1 MPSLP
6 YVDAIYREVLRG
18 STVATIASFGCSANA
33 PHSLTEDDYYKGYFI
48 PKGDAYVMNILNYL
62 TFQRYIG
69 RSSKRRDRGA
79 GAKVKKQRRHLI
91 RGTIFTASSL
101 GYFS

>member
-18 STVATIASFGCSANA
+18 PVATIASFGCSANA

-48 PKGDAYVMNILNYL
+48 PKG
-62 TFQRYIG
+62 
-69 RSSKRRDRGA
+69 RSSKGRDRGA
-79 GAKVKKQRRHLI
+79 GAKVKKQRRHLV